1 MGLPTGASQPARYT
15 VVPFIGPDG
24 VGKSSLVQALGNYV
38 QRRDGLP
45 VPPLRA
51 VQGAT
56 VLDVRTARG
65 FFQCVDFQSAEAEET
80 LLRPSTFQGALLVVS
95 ASDGVLPG
103 TVRSLQHAR
112 AAGIPRLAVALT
124 KCDIV
129 EDPEMLDLV
138 EMEVRELLN
147 KHEYD
152 GDGHGHDAPFGRVAA
167 FPAVRESERW
177 MMALAQFFDGVQAW
191 IV

>member
-15 VVPFIGPDG
+15 VVPFLGPDG
-24 VGKSSLVQALGNYV
+24 VGKTSLVQALGSYV

-45 VPPLRA
+45 APPLRA

-56 VLDVRTARG
+56 VLDVRTSRG
-65 FFQCVDFQSAEAEET
+65 FFQCVDFQSAEAAET
-80 LLRPSTFQGALLVVS
+80 LLRPSAFQGALLVVS

-103 TVRSLQHAR
+103 TVRALRQAR
-112 AAGIPRLAVALT
+112 AAGISRLALALT

-138 EMEVRELLN
+138 EMETRELLS

-152 GDGHGHDAPFGRVAA
+152 GDGHGHDAPVGRVAG
-167 FPAVRESERW
+167 FPAVRENERW
-177 MMALAQFFDGVQAW
+177 MMELARFFDAVQAW